1 MGGYKSLIVYWL
13 ATDIYDLT
21 ILFCNRYIDKKSRT
35 TDQMIQAA
43 RIGKQNIVEGSLE
56 PSMESNIKLTGVA
69 RASYGELLEDYNDY
83 LRQNDLPMWSKEDL
97 RIWKIRKMRIFPNE
111 SNKTNESNLSNSS
124 NLTYKSYLTNVE
136 SFANLMITLCFK
148 EGYLLDQLVRS
159 QQEKFIKEGGFRENL
174 FKKRINYKKN
184 EIG

>member
-83 LRQNDLPMWSKEDL
+83 LRHNDLPMWNKENS
-97 RIWKIRKMRIFPNE
+97 RVWKIRKMRIFP
-111 SNKTNESNLSNSS
+111 NSS

-136 SFANLMITLCFK
+136 TFANLMITLCFK

-174 FKKRINYKKN
+174 FKKRINYKKK
-184 EIG
+184 